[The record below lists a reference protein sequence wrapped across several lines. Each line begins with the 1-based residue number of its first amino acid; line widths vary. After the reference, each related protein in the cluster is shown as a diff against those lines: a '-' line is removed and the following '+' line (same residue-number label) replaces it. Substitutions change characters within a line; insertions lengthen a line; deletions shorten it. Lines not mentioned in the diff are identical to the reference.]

1 MRGGGDARFPQV
13 LHAGSGALHPHALW
27 VTAEGPVAPP
37 AGRGSLRV
45 FTRPHVR
52 GARHNK
58 DTVSDGSCKL
68 FYFEYTGKKNLQTRS
83 SVLRLF

>member
-1 MRGGGDARFPQV
+1 M
-13 LHAGSGALHPHALW
+13 
-27 VTAEGPVAPP
+27 APP

-68 FYFEYTGKKNLQTRS
+68 FYFEYTGKKIYKQEA
-83 SVLRLF
+83 LFYGSFKECFVFTKKFFFVIKSTS